1 MYVLVPKTITDSMML
16 AGTIPAVDTEAGEVA
31 WTSGQTVAIGNER
44 VYGGRIFRCAKVP
57 DDLSKPPPADELSW
71 SDIRPCNRYAPFD
84 SYVQTAQVGR
94 KGVLT
99 YVLKVPFIDGISLHG
114 LQGNRLQIKVT
125 DGVGGPDLIPPI
137 DRRLKLPR
145 LGWWQYFFRER
156 SPVKSYRLEG
166 LPYKSSMV
174 ITITIT
180 ADEDQAVAVGWLSVG
195 NWTAFGV
202 RSSGSRSGTLFGV
215 SAEIQNYSFR
225 KEFEDG
231 TFRLVPRGSAV
242 NLTLPVVV
250 DSDESNRLFALVEK
264 LKDTPVSV
272 YASSK
277 TKYRFI
283 ATVGWLSIGW
293 QPVTSRTTSLNVNVK
308 GVV

>member
-1 MYVLVPKTITDSMML
+1 
-16 AGTIPAVDTEAGEVA
+16 
-31 WTSGQTVAIGNER
+31 
-44 VYGGRIFRCAKVP
+44 
-57 DDLSKPPPADELSW
+57 
-71 SDIRPCNRYAPFD
+71 
-84 SYVQTAQVGR
+84 
-94 KGVLT
+94 
-99 YVLKVPFIDGISLHG
+99 
-114 LQGNRLQIKVT
+114 
-125 DGVGGPDLIPPI
+125 
-137 DRRLKLPR
+137 
-145 LGWWQYFFRER
+145 
-156 SPVKSYRLEG
+156 
-166 LPYKSSMV
+166 MV

-202 RSSGSRSGTLFGV
+202 RSSGLRSGSLFGV

-231 TFRLVPRGSAV
+231 TFRLVPRGSSV

-250 DSDESNRLFALVEK
+250 DADESNRLFALVEK

-277 TKYRFI
+277 AKYRFI

-293 QPVTSRTTSLNVNVK
+293 QPATSRTTSLNVNVK